1 MQTAANS
8 ICFKFVQ
15 NLIDMKRILA
25 SVAILFLVACGGN
38 DEKTALTEKPE
49 APLQQSANSDTF
61 NLVFGKMLD
70 SYFQL
75 KDHFIRENDT
85 LITKTTAQLITD
97 VAGTASVLSELKA
110 DSGIV
115 NTARTYTTSIGSELQ
130 GVAQEKD
137 IEERRKSF
145 QVLSEQLYDLIR
157 TVKYDRAVV
166 YHQYCPMAFNDA
178 GAFWLSNSS
187 DIRNPYLPK
196 KMLICGEVKDSIDF
210 TKH

>member
-1 MQTAANS
+1 
-8 ICFKFVQ
+8 
-15 NLIDMKRILA
+15 MKRILTLA
-25 SVAILFLVACGGN
+25 TILFLAACGGN
-38 DEKTALTEKPE
+38 DEKAAVTE
-49 APLQQSANSDTF
+49 APQAPLGQSVNSDTF

-75 KDHFIRENDT
+75 KDHFIKENDT
-85 LITKTTAQLITD
+85 LITKSAKQLLADINATD
-97 VAGTASVLSELKA
+97 GVLGELKA
-110 DSGIV
+110 DPSIISTAKTYSAGIS
-115 NTARTYTTSIGSELQ
+115 NELAA
-130 GVAQEKD
+130 VKQEKD

-210 TKH
+210 RKL

>member
-1 MQTAANS
+1 
-8 ICFKFVQ
+8 
-15 NLIDMKRILA
+15 MKRILA
-25 SVAILFLVACGGN
+25 FSLILFLAACGGN
-38 DEKTALTEKPE
+38 DEKAAVTE
-49 APLQQSANSDTF
+49 APQAPLGQSANSDTF

-75 KDHFIRENDT
+75 KDQFIKENDT
-85 LITKTTAQLITD
+85 LITKGTEQLIAD
-97 VAGTASVLSELKA
+97 INAAAGVLGELKA
-110 DSGIV
+110 DSSIV
-115 NTARTYTTSIGSELQ
+115 STAKTYTTGIQNELTA
-130 GVAQEKD
+130 VKQEKD

-210 TKH
+210 RKL

>member
-1 MQTAANS
+1 
-8 ICFKFVQ
+8 
-15 NLIDMKRILA
+15 MKRILTLA
-25 SVAILFLVACGGN
+25 TILFLAACGGN
-38 DEKTALTEKPE
+38 DEKAAVTE
-49 APLQQSANSDTF
+49 APQAPLGQSVNSDTF

-75 KDHFIRENDT
+75 KDQFIKENDT
-85 LITKTTAQLITD
+85 LITKSTEQLIAD
-97 VAGTASVLSELKA
+97 INAAEGILSELKA
-110 DSGIV
+110 DSSIV
-115 NTARTYTTSIGSELQ
+115 STAKTYTTGINNELTA
-130 GVAQEKD
+130 VKQEKD

-210 TKH
+210 RKL

>member
-1 MQTAANS
+1 
-8 ICFKFVQ
+8 
-15 NLIDMKRILA
+15 MKRILA
-25 SVAILFLVACGGN
+25 FSLILFLAACGGN
-38 DEKTALTEKPE
+38 DEKAAVTE
-49 APLQQSANSDTF
+49 APQAPLGQSANSDTF

-75 KDHFIRENDT
+75 KDQFIKENDT
-85 LITKTTAQLITD
+85 LITKGTEQLITD
-97 VAGTASVLSELKA
+97 INAAEGVLGEFKA
-110 DSGIV
+110 DSSIV
-115 NTARTYTTSIGSELQ
+115 STAKTYTTGIRNELT
-130 GVAQEKD
+130 ALKQEKD

-210 TKH
+210 RKL

>member
-1 MQTAANS
+1 
-8 ICFKFVQ
+8 
-15 NLIDMKRILA
+15 MKRILTLTT
-25 SVAILFLVACGGN
+25 ILFLAACGGN
-38 DEKTALTEKPE
+38 DEKAAVTE
-49 APLQQSANSDTF
+49 APQAPLGQSVHSDTF

-75 KDHFIRENDT
+75 KDHFIKENDT
-85 LITKTTAQLITD
+85 LITKSTAQLLADINATD
-97 VAGTASVLSELKA
+97 GVLGEVKA
-110 DSGIV
+110 DSSIIA
-115 NTARTYTTSIGSELQ
+115 TAKTYTTGITNELSA
-130 GVAQEKD
+130 VKQEKD

-157 TVKYDRAVV
+157 AVKYDRAVV

-210 TKH
+210 RKL

>member
-1 MQTAANS
+1 
-8 ICFKFVQ
+8 
-15 NLIDMKRILA
+15 MKRILTLA
-25 SVAILFLVACGGN
+25 TILFLAACGGN
-38 DEKTALTEKPE
+38 DEKAAVIETPQT
-49 APLQQSANSDTF
+49 PLGQSANSDTF

-75 KDHFIRENDT
+75 KDQFIKENDT
-85 LITKTTAQLITD
+85 LITKGTEQLIADIND
-97 VAGTASVLSELKA
+97 VVGVLSELKA
-110 DSGIV
+110 DSNIV
-115 NTARTYTTSIGSELQ
+115 STAKTYTTGISNELTA
-130 GVAQEKD
+130 VKQEKD

-210 TKH
+210 RKL

>member
-1 MQTAANS
+1 
-8 ICFKFVQ
+8 
-15 NLIDMKRILA
+15 MKRILTLA
-25 SVAILFLVACGGN
+25 TILFLAACGGN
-38 DEKTALTEKPE
+38 DEKAAVTE
-49 APLQQSANSDTF
+49 APQAPLGQSVNSDTF

-75 KDHFIRENDT
+75 KDHFIKENDT
-85 LITKTTAQLITD
+85 LITKSTEQLLADVGATD
-97 VAGTASVLSELKA
+97 GVLSELKA
-110 DSGIV
+110 DSSIIS
-115 NTARTYTTSIGSELQ
+115 TAKTYTNGINNELTA
-130 GVAQEKD
+130 VKQEKD

-210 TKH
+210 RKL

>member
-1 MQTAANS
+1 
-8 ICFKFVQ
+8 
-15 NLIDMKRILA
+15 MKRILA
-25 SVAILFLVACGGN
+25 FSLILFLAACGGN
-38 DEKTALTEKPE
+38 DEKAAVTE
-49 APLQQSANSDTF
+49 APQAPLGQSANSDTF

-75 KDHFIRENDT
+75 KDQFIKENDT
-85 LITKTTAQLITD
+85 LITKGTEQLITD
-97 VAGTASVLSELKA
+97 INAAGGVLGELKA
-110 DSGIV
+110 DSSIV
-115 NTARTYTTSIGSELQ
+115 STAKTYTTGIRNELT
-130 GVAQEKD
+130 ALKQEKD

-210 TKH
+210 RKL

>member
-1 MQTAANS
+1 
-8 ICFKFVQ
+8 
-15 NLIDMKRILA
+15 MKRILTLA
-25 SVAILFLVACGGN
+25 TILFLAACGGN
-38 DEKTALTEKPE
+38 DEKAAVTE
-49 APLQQSANSDTF
+49 APQVPLGQSANSDTF
-61 NLVFGKMLD
+61 NLIFGKMLD

-75 KDHFIRENDT
+75 KDQFIKENDT
-85 LITKTTAQLITD
+85 LITKGTEQLIADIND
-97 VAGTASVLSELKA
+97 VVGVLSELKA
-110 DSGIV
+110 DSNIV
-115 NTARTYTTSIGSELQ
+115 STAKTYTTGISNELTA
-130 GVAQEKD
+130 VKQEKD

-210 TKH
+210 RKL